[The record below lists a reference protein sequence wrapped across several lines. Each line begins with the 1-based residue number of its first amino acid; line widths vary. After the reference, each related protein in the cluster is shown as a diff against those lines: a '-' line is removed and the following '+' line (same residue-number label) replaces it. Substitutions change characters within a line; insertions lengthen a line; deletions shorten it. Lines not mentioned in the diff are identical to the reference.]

1 MGAMFMKGNTSH
13 IDNRK
18 NRWLQLIICITVSLS
33 FYTYIRFKIINRL
46 NGNNVETFTRRTN
59 TGITHAEENITDY
72 QFPPFLRINGKVNC
86 RKIIE
91 GDEKEIAKANKYVKF
106 NQPKRITEEEYIAK
120 TNDCNNFFNSFGYDA
135 YPVTE
140 EEREF
145 PLAFS
150 LLTFK
155 DVDQTERLLRSIYR
169 PQNFYCIHI
178 DKSSSEVLHN
188 ALRKIANCLSNVFIV
203 SKTEDVIYSHVSRL
217 RADINCM
224 TDLLSKSNKW
234 KYFINLPHQ
243 QFPLKTNLEIVKILK
258 IYNGANDIEG
268 TTTRHLLPDR
278 FKYSY
283 KYINN
288 TLKRTGLKKGKLP
301 YNANIVKGSAYGI
314 FSREFVQYVVYDEKA
329 KAVFRYMEDFLSPD
343 EYFWATLNHNEVLK
357 APERFT
363 GERISIVVVLRS
375 DFQ

>member
-1 MGAMFMKGNTSH
+1 M
-13 IDNRK
+13 RK
-18 NRWLQLIICITVSLS
+18 NRWLLLIICITVYLS
-33 FYTYIRFKIINRL
+33 FYMYIRFKIINRL
-46 NGNNVETFTRRTN
+46 NGNNIGILTRRTKS
-59 TGITHAEENITDY
+59 GITHVEENITDY

-91 GDEKEIAKANKYVKF
+91 GDEKEIAKANKYMKF

-120 TNDCNNFFNSFGYDA
+120 TNDCNNFFNCFGYDA

-140 EEREF
+140 EEKEF

-150 LLTFK
+150 ILTFK
-155 DVDQTERLLRSIYR
+155 DADQTERLLRSIYR
-169 PQNFYCIHI
+169 LQNFYCIHI

-188 ALRKIANCLSNVFIV
+188 ALRKIANCLNNVFIV
-203 SKTEDVIYSHVSRL
+203 SKTEDVIYNHVSRL

-268 TTTRHLLPDR
+268 ITNRLLSHR

-283 KYINN
+283 RYINN

-314 FSREFVQYVVYDEKA
+314 FSREFVQYVIYDEKA
-329 KAVFRYMEDFLSPD
+329 KSVLKYMEDFVSPD

-357 APERFT
+357 APGRFT
-363 GERISIVVVLRS
+363 GERINIVVVLRY